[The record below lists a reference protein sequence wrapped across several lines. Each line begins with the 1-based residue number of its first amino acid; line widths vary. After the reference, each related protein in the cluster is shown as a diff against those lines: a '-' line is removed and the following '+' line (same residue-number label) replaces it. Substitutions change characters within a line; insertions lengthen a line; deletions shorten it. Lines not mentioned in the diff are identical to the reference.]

1 MVQLNLR
8 PGPDYMSRAALVCR
22 DDFQPVQDGWCD
34 EPREIGASLILARRR
49 HEPLDILWP
58 EVVVFKSDTTRMRT
72 LRYSILALNTSC
84 FHHLHF
90 AISIVHLKFCGC
102 HVCRRLKPLRCTVA
116 YNYLATRVTK
126 IKHVPP
132 ANQNLMFWQWNFK
145 VYPPTWERV
154 DVTPQIREGKHGR
167 ICKVG
172 RVPLAPVKR
181 YFPVTAPQ

>member
-49 HEPLDILWP
+49 NEPLDILWP

-90 AISIVHLKFCGC
+90 AIPIVHLKFCGC
-102 HVCRRLKPLRCTVA
+102 HVCRRLKPLCCTVA

-126 IKHVPP
+126 TCSAGQSKFNVLTMKLQSLP
-132 ANQNLMFWQWNFK
+132 ADLGTCGRHSTN
-145 VYPPTWERV
+145 TW
-154 DVTPQIREGKHGR
+154 REAWAYLQGR
-167 ICKVG
+167 
-172 RVPLAPVKR
+172 
-181 YFPVTAPQ
+181 